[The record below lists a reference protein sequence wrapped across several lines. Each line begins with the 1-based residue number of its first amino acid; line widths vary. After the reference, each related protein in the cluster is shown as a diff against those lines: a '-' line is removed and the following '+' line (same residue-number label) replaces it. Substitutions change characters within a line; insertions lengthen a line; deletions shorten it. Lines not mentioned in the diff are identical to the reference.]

1 MKIYKIGAS
10 EGFEWVIPSCSDDF
24 EHLQFDGRARAGSWI
39 PIEMRSVN
47 VDEYGR
53 RREKS
58 DFPACSGGDMLLVR
72 QRGVDLLGD
81 VLRVD
86 GELLPLNCV
95 DGEPLWT
102 FNVTTLLDC
111 LDERR
116 STLLR
121 MPDSG
126 KIIRVKVPVFRM
138 EALAASTARVFK
150 VTQMP
155 RGLIYV
161 TDEFANR
168 VASLPLRGIEFK
180 QVWAVD

>member
-1 MKIYKIGAS
+1 
-10 EGFEWVIPSCSDDF
+10 
-24 EHLQFDGRARAGSWI
+24 
-39 PIEMRSVN
+39 
-47 VDEYGR
+47 
-53 RREKS
+53 
-58 DFPACSGGDMLLVR
+58 MLPVR

-81 VLRVD
+81 VLRLD
-86 GELLPLNCV
+86 GELLPLDCA

-116 STLLR
+116 ATLLR

-126 KIIRVKVPVFRM
+126 RIIRINVPVFRM
-138 EALAASTARVFK
+138 DALAASAALVFRVP
-150 VTQMP
+150 QLS

-168 VASLPLRGIEFK
+168 VASLPLRGLELK